1 MEIETRKVQIT
12 GGSTYVISLP
22 KKWINKVKIKSGD
35 GIALIPRSDGTLLIN
50 PKLSKKQ
57 DELTK
62 NITIDYS
69 QDMVSICIIFL
80 CPFKLRI

>member
-1 MEIETRKVQIT
+1 MLFLCQRN
-12 GGSTYVISLP
+12 GL
-22 KKWINKVKIKSGD
+22 NKVKIKSGD

-62 NITIDYS
+62 NTNHRLLAGYGNSRQGIYRS
-69 QDMVSICIIFL
+69 VSGGI
-80 CPFKLRI
+80 

>member
-35 GIALIPRSDGTLLIN
+35 GIGIAIGSYMDA
-50 PKLSKKQ
+50 KAKK
-57 DELTK
+57 EGK
-62 NITIDYS
+62 VI
-69 QDMVSICIIFL
+69 
-80 CPFKLRI
+80 

>member
-35 GIALIPRSDGTLLIN
+35 GIAFN
-50 PKLSKKQ
+50 PSIRW
-57 DELTK
+57 
-62 NITIDYS
+62 NIVNKS
-69 QDMVSICIIFL
+69 QTE
-80 CPFKLRI
+80 